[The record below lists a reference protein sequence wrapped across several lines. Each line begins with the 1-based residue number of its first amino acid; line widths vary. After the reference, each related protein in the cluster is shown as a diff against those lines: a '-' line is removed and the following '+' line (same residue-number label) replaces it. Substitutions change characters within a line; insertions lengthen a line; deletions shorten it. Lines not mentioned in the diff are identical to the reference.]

1 MGRDVLRVRGPAQE
15 DWYLYTLKL
24 TEALDAWLAHV
35 ALQVSTPELLQI
47 GAEKIERRGLGLG
60 WSEGDLGPGTSFRF
74 RVPDGYQMEVVW
86 ELGYCQALEEQHS
99 PLRNRSSADRHAV
112 SPSCGSTTLT
122 ASCARWSRMRR
133 SSARRFKLRETKI
146 GGDRLK
152 VGSWL
157 SVSPLVHEI
166 AVMRDGTGQG
176 ERLHHVAY
184 WHGYPQ
190 HLYDV
195 AELCMDWGVR
205 IEAGPGKHG
214 TTLAFFLYLFEPGAT
229 ASSCLA
235 TRDT

>member
-1 MGRDVLRVRGPAQE
+1 MRQVESHEAFLC
-15 DWYLYTLKL
+15 
-24 TEALDAWLAHV
+24 EAL
-35 ALQVSTPELLQI
+35 
-47 GAEKIERRGLGLG
+47 G
-60 WSEGDLGPGTSFRF
+60 
-74 RVPDGYQMEVVW
+74 
-86 ELGYCQALEEQHS
+86 
-99 PLRNRSSADRHAV
+99 
-112 SPSCGSTTLT
+112 
-122 ASCARWSRMRR
+122 
-133 SSARRFKLRETKI
+133 FKLRETKI